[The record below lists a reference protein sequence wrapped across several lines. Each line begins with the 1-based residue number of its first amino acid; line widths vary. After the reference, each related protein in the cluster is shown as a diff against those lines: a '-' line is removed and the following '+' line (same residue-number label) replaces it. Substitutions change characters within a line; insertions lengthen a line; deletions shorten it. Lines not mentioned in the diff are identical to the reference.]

1 MAKELLSKN
10 AVRCIYRDGDKVLKE
25 FFEGFPKDEVFHEA
39 FVNARIE
46 EIYGQSVPKV
56 LSVSCI
62 KGKWT
67 ITKEYAEGE
76 TLEALMKKNPGKK
89 NEYLKKMLELQL
101 RIQAFKAP
109 VLEQL
114 KSKMQ
119 RQINELNGIDE
130 GTRYELLTR
139 LEGMPKHEKLCHGD
153 LRPSN
158 IIVDK
163 SGEYHVIDWVHAAKG
178 NASADI
184 ARTYL
189 ILSLSDKAMAETYL
203 ELFCEKTNTKKS
215 YVQDWLPLVAAAQL
229 TKKRPEEEAELRTWL
244 QIVDHM

>member
-1 MAKELLSKN
+1 MGKEVLSKN
-10 AVRCIYRDGDKVLKE
+10 AARTICREGDKVLKE
-25 FFEGFPKDEVFHEA
+25 FAENFPKDEVFHEA
-39 FVNARIE
+39 FINARIE

-56 LSVSCI
+56 LSVSCT

-76 TLEALMKKNPGKK
+76 TLEELMKKNPSKK
-89 NEYLKKMLELQL
+89 TEYLKKMLNIQLQIL
-101 RIQAFKAP
+101 AFKAP
-109 VLEQL
+109 VLEQMQ
-114 KSKMQ
+114 SKMC
-119 RQINELNGIDE
+119 RQINELNGIDD

-139 LEGMPKHEKLCHGD
+139 LESMPKHEKLCHGD

-158 IIVDK
+158 IIIDEK
-163 SGEYHVIDWVHAAKG
+163 GNCRVIDWVHATKG

-189 ILSLSDKAMAETYL
+189 ILALDDKATAEKYL
-203 ELFCEKTNTKKS
+203 ELFCEKTGTKKE
-215 YVQDWLPLVAAAQL
+215 YVQSWLPIIAAAQL
-229 TKKRPEEEAELRTWL
+229 TKKRKEEETELKTWL